1 MSVFIIEE
9 KIKKLVSTKDYKN
22 FIFDFL
28 LTFNQPKT
36 TISRLKNGDYN
47 LSKKPNEIVWKKKI
61 YFYRTDVKEDVHDYI
76 DTIIKEDLIKKNS
89 IRFIIVTDFN
99 DFLAVDTKSNDTLDI
114 KFSEIP
120 SYINFFLPL
129 TGIES
134 FKSTEESPADRKAAT
149 YIGKLYDQII
159 FDNKNL
165 LRSDLNLFFSRLLF
179 LYYADDA
186 NIFEKDLF
194 LKTLKVTTD
203 ESGDDLDVFL
213 TTLFEVL
220 NSPEKTNFSSYFQK
234 FPYVGGYLFQDKIQ
248 LPKFTKRTREII
260 INNALMDWQSINP
273 DILGSMLQ
281 SVVSPEERE
290 EDEMH
295 YTSVPNILNVIG
307 PLFLDDLQDQIVSSK
322 ENEDKLKK
330 ILNSI
335 YRLKIFDPAC
345 GSGNFLIIAYK
356 QLCLLEIQIFQY
368 LRDLNPQHLVL
379 STSGISLNQFFGIEK
394 SHFASETS
402 KLSLWLAEH
411 QMKIQFQNLFGEIKP
426 SLPIKNLSN
435 IICDN
440 SININWVKFCELT
453 KNTNFIYLIG
463 NPPFKGFGSRSPDQQ
478 KDMIKIFGSSTKADY
493 VSLWF
498 LKGAEYLSQY
508 PKNSSLAFVSTNSTN
523 QGEQVEIVWKKIFKY
538 GVSILFANKS
548 FIWRNNAANN
558 AGVTV
563 SIIGLGSI
571 HNTKKIL
578 ISKNEKKYVNNIN
591 PYLLPGN
598 NLFIDKRS
606 NPISFK
612 EQMVLGDMAKDGEGL
627 VLSDFEYRELINN
640 YPEVKKYFKRFFGGI
655 DFLRGV
661 KRWCLWCD
669 QSDYNKLKL
678 IEPINKMFE
687 IVRINRL
694 KSKKQATKNFSKH
707 PYRFVEIRKQ
717 FREAIIVPTTTSERR
732 HFLPIGFVDRDTIIT
747 APNQVIYGGTLSTFA
762 ILSSKMHALWLKT
775 VGGRLTDRLRY
786 SSQIVYNTFPFE
798 ISDENTYQK
807 LEDLALNLLDT
818 REKYSDLTISELY
831 DPDKTPLPIIECH
844 NKIDEVLEKNYKS
857 APFLSDEERIEY
869 LFKFYEKL
877 TNDNMLL

>member
-1 MSVFIIEE
+1 MSVFKIEE
-9 KIKKLVSTKDYKN
+9 KIKKLVLTKDYNN

-61 YFYRTDVKEDVHDYI
+61 YFYRTDAKEDVHDYI
-76 DTIIKEDLIKKNS
+76 DSIIKEDLIKKNL

-149 YIGKLYDQII
+149 NIGKLYDQII
-159 FDNKNL
+159 IDNDNL

-194 LKTLKVTTD
+194 LKTIKETTR
-203 ESGDDLDVFL
+203 ESGDDFDIFL

-220 NSPEKTNFSSYFQK
+220 NTPYRDDFSSYFKK
-234 FPYVGGYLFQDKIQ
+234 FPYVGGYLFQDCIT
-248 LPKFTKRTREII
+248 LPKFSKKTREII

-307 PLFLDDLQDQIVSSK
+307 PLFLDDLQDQIISSK

-330 ILNSI
+330 ILNNI

-368 LRDLNPQHLVL
+368 LRELNPQYLVL
-379 STSGISLNQFFGIEK
+379 STSGISLNQFYGIEK

-411 QMKIQFQNLFGEIKP
+411 QMKLQFQNLFGEIKP

-435 IICDN
+435 IICEN
-440 SININWVKFCELT
+440 SIDVDWVKFCELT

-463 NPPFKGFGSRSPDQQ
+463 NPPFKGFGSRSADQQ
-478 KDMIKIFGSSTKADY
+478 NDMVKIFGSSTKADY

-498 LKGAEYLSQY
+498 LKGAEYLTKY
-508 PKNSSLAFVSTNSTN
+508 PKSSSLAFVSTNSIN
-523 QGEQVEIVWKKIFKY
+523 QGEQVEIVWKRILKY
-538 GVSILFANKS
+538 DVSIIFANKS

-563 SIIGLGSI
+563 SIIGLGCI

-578 ISKNEKKYVNNIN
+578 IFKNEKKFVNNIN

-606 NPISFK
+606 TPISFK
-612 EQMVLGDMAKDGEGL
+612 EQMVYGDMANDGEGL
-627 VLSDFEYRELINN
+627 LLSNSDFSELVNN
-640 YPEVKKYFKRFFGGI
+640 YPELKKYFKKFVGGNE
-655 DFLRGV
+655 FLRGV

-669 QSDYNKLKL
+669 QNDYNKLKL
-678 IEPINKMFE
+678 IDPINKMFE
-687 IVRINRL
+687 IVRVNRL
-694 KSKKQATKNFSKH
+694 KSKKLTTKNYSEY

-717 FREAIIVPTTTSERR
+717 FKEAIIVPTPTSEK
-732 HFLPIGFVDRDTIIT
+732 
-747 APNQVIYGGTLSTFA
+747 
-762 ILSSKMHALWLKT
+762 ILSSYW
-775 VGGRLTDRLRY
+775 
-786 SSQIVYNTFPFE
+786 F
-798 ISDENTYQK
+798 
-807 LEDLALNLLDT
+807 
-818 REKYSDLTISELY
+818 
-831 DPDKTPLPIIECH
+831 C
-844 NKIDEVLEKNYKS
+844 
-857 APFLSDEERIEY
+857 
-869 LFKFYEKL
+869 
-877 TNDNMLL
+877 